1 MSTFN
6 IENFLSK
13 PLTRPVAYGFYEA
26 VKITATRLQVETVN
40 NTQRLRLD
48 IELDINNRPFKK
60 CFFNKGV
67 EIALEQLIRQLDTAA
82 LRPDELVAYLVDKTV
97 NVTIYDNTW
106 YDAAAGVE
114 RHEKAVAFTATEYKP
129 KDVAD
134 TSAMV

>member
-1 MSTFN
+1 MFFTFLL
-6 IENFLSK
+6 FTSY
-13 PLTRPVAYGFYEA
+13 RV
-26 VKITATRLQVETVN
+26 VECRRFTIVN
-40 NTQRLRLD
+40 NFFNQFIFPT
-48 IELDINNRPFKK
+48 NTFKK

-67 EIALEQLIRQLDTAA
+67 EIALEQLMRQLDTDDI
-82 LRPDELVAYLVDKTV
+82 RPDELVAYLVGKSV

-134 TSAMV
+134 NSAMV

>member
-13 PLTRPVAYGFYEA
+13 PLTRPVAYGFYKA
-26 VKITATRLQVETVN
+26 VKITATRLQVETIN
-40 NTQRLRLD
+40 DTQRLRLD

-67 EIALEQLIRQLDTAA
+67 EIALEQLMRQLDTDTM
-82 LRPDELVAYLVDKTV
+82 RPDELVAYLVGKTV
-97 NVTIYDNTW
+97 NVTIYDNIW

>member
-40 NTQRLRLD
+40 DTQRLRLD
-48 IELDINNRPFKK
+48 IELDINNRHFKK

-67 EIALEQLIRQLDTAA
+67 EIALEQLMRQLDTDDI
-82 LRPDELVAYLVDKTV
+82 RPDELVAYLVGKSV

-106 YDAAAGVE
+106 YDTAAGVE

>member
-13 PLTRPVAYGFYEA
+13 PLTRPVAYGFYKA
-26 VKITATRLQVETVN
+26 VKITATRLQVETVD

-67 EIALEQLIRQLDTAA
+67 EIALEQLMRQLDTEAM
-82 LRPDELVAYLVDKTV
+82 RPDELVAYLVGKTV